1 MFATSESMFGCGKP
15 TCVQLGMLPDS
26 NFRSRVPSARANV
39 IAGSSR
45 FR

>member
-1 MFATSESMFGCGKP
+1 MFVFQIYVRMWQTDL
-15 TCVQLGMLPDS
+15 CVVEMLPDS
-26 NFRSRVPSARANV
+26 NFRSRVPSARADV